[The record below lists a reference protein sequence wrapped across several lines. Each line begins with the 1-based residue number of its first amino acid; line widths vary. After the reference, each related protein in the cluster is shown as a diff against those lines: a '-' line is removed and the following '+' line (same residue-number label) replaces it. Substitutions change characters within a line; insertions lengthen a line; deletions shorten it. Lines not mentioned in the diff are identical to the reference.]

1 MKVRC
6 QVVCLK
12 QRPLYL
18 HRRRVVRNQKSI
30 FSCDGEEKKVPIGGW
45 SLMFQELIFFIFY
58 FYFLIN
64 QNKSLLVLHGGSIL
78 LNDNYLVE
86 IYL

>member
-1 MKVRC
+1 MMKVRC

-45 SLMFQELIFFIFY
+45 SLMFHEHIFFNFLFHILLIFLKKIKTNHCWCFMEVQF
-58 FYFLIN
+58 F
-64 QNKSLLVLHGGSIL
+64 
-78 LNDNYLVE
+78 
-86 IYL
+86 

>member
-1 MKVRC
+1 MMKVRC

-45 SLMFQELIFFIFY
+45 SLMFQELIFFIFFFI
-58 FYFLIN
+58 FYFLFFIF
-64 QNKSLLVLHGGSIL
+64 IF
-78 LNDNYLVE
+78 
-86 IYL
+86 